1 MQRRKNKESLT
12 SFLYSKSITRG
23 IDLSQLK
30 GLSVVFNTE
39 SVYHFYL
46 NKDYREYVLR
56 CKNVFIDGAM
66 LVFGARLIG
75 WKLNRYH
82 GPDLLTDLEEQ
93 GICKNSVL
101 IGGSS
106 SNHVLEKNSVVKK
119 WIKLPYTKNMNLL
132 FDDTVSQINCDYE
145 VCMVSLGL
153 PKQELLSS
161 LLANSKKFDKKTLFL
176 PLGAAID
183 FRTGLRQR
191 SSLFWQRLGL
201 EWLPR
206 MIREPRMVKR
216 IYFSLV
222 GFILLLGKR

>member
-101 IGGSS
+101 IYDS
-106 SNHVLEKNSVVKK
+106 
-119 WIKLPYTKNMNLL
+119 
-132 FDDTVSQINCDYE
+132 
-145 VCMVSLGL
+145 
-153 PKQELLSS
+153 
-161 LLANSKKFDKKTLFL
+161 
-176 PLGAAID
+176 
-183 FRTGLRQR
+183 
-191 SSLFWQRLGL
+191 
-201 EWLPR
+201 
-206 MIREPRMVKR
+206 
-216 IYFSLV
+216 
-222 GFILLLGKR
+222 